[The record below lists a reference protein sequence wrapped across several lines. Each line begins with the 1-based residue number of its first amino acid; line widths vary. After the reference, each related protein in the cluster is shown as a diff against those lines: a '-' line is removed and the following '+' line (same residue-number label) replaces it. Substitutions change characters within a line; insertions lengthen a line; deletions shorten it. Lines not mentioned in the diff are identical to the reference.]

1 MEIVEKIKI
10 AKRKDKEV
18 VRVVKE
24 IKKAG
29 VKVLWGNDW
38 WMEKDLVLKEEKI
51 YIPKNEKL
59 RVKII

>member
-29 VKVLWGNDW
+29 VKVLWGHDW

>member
-38 WMEKDLVLKEEKI
+38 WIEKDLVLKEEKI
-51 YIPKNEKL
+51 YVPKDEKL